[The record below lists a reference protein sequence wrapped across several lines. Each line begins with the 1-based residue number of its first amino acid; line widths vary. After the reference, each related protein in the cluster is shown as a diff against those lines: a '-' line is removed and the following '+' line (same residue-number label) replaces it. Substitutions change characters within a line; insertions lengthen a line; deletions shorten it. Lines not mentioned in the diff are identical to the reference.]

1 VEIFFG
7 LVLLLIAGAVVLLF
21 AMLGELSSRLPTE
34 RTAPQT
40 APRTGEIRP
49 LEEALVGT
57 RPNVWPSSLPPLA
70 EEEDS
75 PRTLL
80 LVLSTVCST
89 CSSVAKQ
96 VAAELDQG
104 GGGDL
109 AIVVST
115 GDRGRAER
123 FVDDYGLR
131 RLPLHIDENGAWVAG
146 EFGVRMSPT
155 ALIFRQGKLDS
166 AVIFDDVNAVRE
178 LSDASEGVS

>member
-7 LVLLLIAGAVVLLF
+7 VVLLLVAGAVVLLF

-34 RTAPQT
+34 RAA
-40 APRTGEIRP
+40 APRTGEVRP
-49 LEEALVGT
+49 LDEALLGT
-57 RPNVWPSSLPPLA
+57 EPNVWPASLPPLA
-70 EEEDS
+70 EDDDS

-80 LVLSTVCST
+80 LVLSTVCAT

-96 VAAELDQG
+96 VSAELDQG

-109 AIVVST
+109 AIVLST
-115 GDRGRAER
+115 GDRRRAEQ
-123 FVDDYGLR
+123 FVDEYGLG

-155 ALIFRQGKLDS
+155 ALVFRHGKLDS

-178 LSDASEGVS
+178 LTDASKGVS